1 MSTSKRLS
9 WVLEY
14 MNIFL
19 LWFCFPESMLNILQI
34 KLDYHNKYY
43 LIKSIHIFLFQIPL
57 NVEIPGHA
65 TVLFSLSRKRR
76 YKRDEEKIKIFL
88 VSFISSKWDF
98 PFLFEDME
106 RNSKYAI
113 VLYCRV
119 YVFIK
124 VGCCLMQMK
133 RLF

>member
-1 MSTSKRLS
+1 MGYSIRTTKQNCTLDIFRIKF
-9 WVLEY
+9 EY
-14 MNIFL
+14 F
-19 LWFCFPESMLNILQI
+19 
-34 KLDYHNKYY
+34 NKYY
-43 LIKSIHIFLFQIPL
+43 LIKTTHIFLFQIPL

-65 TVLFSLSRKRR
+65 TILFFLSRKRR

-98 PFLFEDME
+98 PFLFEDIE

-113 VLYCRV
+113 VLRYRV

>member
-1 MSTSKRLS
+1 
-9 WVLEY
+9 
-14 MNIFL
+14 
-19 LWFCFPESMLNILQI
+19 MLKIIQI
-34 KLDYHNKYY
+34 KFEYLNKCY
-43 LIKSIHIFLFQIPL
+43 LIKIKFIFLFQIPL

-65 TVLFSLSRKRR
+65 TILFFLSRKRR

-98 PFLFEDME
+98 PFLFEDIE

-113 VLYCRV
+113 VLRYRV

-124 VGCCLMQMK
+124 VECCLMQMK
-133 RLF
+133 RLFQWTILITEYVWVVTYIFMLFNEI